1 MSKEQ
6 NTTLLLN
13 KLLCVSR
20 QLKRSLQVMNIDPNL
35 NNSTISVMFQLEHH
49 SMKMNDI
56 ADYLCITLGAATS
69 LVDKLERQHLV
80 ERVRSVEDRR
90 IIFVQLTSTG
100 KDKIQ
105 SLRNHILSE
114 VRSIF
119 NQVSN
124 EDLQSYIHTAQSL
137 EALLSA
143 YNENVCKTT

>member
-20 QLKRSLQVMNIDPNL
+20 QLKRSLQAMNTDPNL
-35 NNSTISVMFQLEHH
+35 NNSTLSVIFQLENH

-69 LVDKLERQHLV
+69 LVDKLERQQIV
-80 ERVRSVEDRR
+80 ERIRSVEDRR
-90 IIFVQLTSTG
+90 IIYVQLTTAG
-100 KDKIQ
+100 REKVQ
-105 SLRNHILSE
+105 ELRNHILNE

-119 NQVSN
+119 NEASE
-124 EDLQSYIHTAQSL
+124 EDLQNYIRLAESMET
-137 EALLSA
+137 LLIN
-143 YNENVCKTT
+143 YNEKMSKQT

>member
-124 EDLQSYIHTAQSL
+124 EDLQNYIHTAQSL

>member
-119 NQVSN
+119 NEVSN